1 MDSFGEGLPKY
12 DRGRYASV
20 GSFTYDGGPQETGE
34 FYPDL
39 EIAYCQ

>member
-20 GSFTYDGGPQETGE
+20 SVIAFFSFMFDWGR
-34 FYPDL
+34 
-39 EIAYCQ
+39 

>member
-20 GSFTYDGGPQETGE
+20 GSMGQKKKNSVGILVDILPV
-34 FYPDL
+34 
-39 EIAYCQ
+39 ANNRA